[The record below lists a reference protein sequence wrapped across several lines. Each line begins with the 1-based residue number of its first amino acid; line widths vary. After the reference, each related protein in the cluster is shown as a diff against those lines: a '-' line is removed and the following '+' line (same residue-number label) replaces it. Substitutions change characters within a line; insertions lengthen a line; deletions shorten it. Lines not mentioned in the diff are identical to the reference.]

1 MKRKGVN
8 GLAEVFTRETNE
20 PGVAALELVDG
31 HGRSFAAAI
40 DAHGI
45 VALTNRLLSLAAEPV
60 FATSA
65 LMATATQ
72 PAQCQADVSRVE
84 LRAGRSDSEVVANLT
99 IGCVQLAVFLPRAE
113 LLSAVAGL
121 PPATG
126 SSAAGA

>member
-8 GLAEVFTRETNE
+8 GLAEVFTRQTNE

-31 HGRSFAAAI
+31 QGRSFAAAI

-45 VALTNRLLSLAAEPV
+45 VALTNRLLSLASEPV

-65 LMATATQ
+65 RMASAEQ
-72 PAQCQADVSRVE
+72 PAQCQADVSHVE

-121 PPATG
+121 TPT
-126 SSAAGA
+126 AGASTSGA